1 MRYQYSKGVIGW
13 SIFKSGVNYKLM
25 GIVLAILDLF
35 FIKYQ
40 RGDRAMVF
48 WVALVAIITMTAG
61 AISSIRIIA
70 TRC

>member
-1 MRYQYSKGVIGW
+1 
-13 SIFKSGVNYKLM
+13 M